1 MSLIS
6 LSSLSSFTISLGE
19 PARLEL
25 LFTILFSAISFQ
37 FVINDSLPNV
47 PYFTML
53 DKYIS
58 AALAFILFVGIYHAF
73 GMYNFKYNLLY
84 FNV

>member
-6 LSSLSSFTISLGE
+6 LSSLSSFTIDFGDA
-19 PARLEL
+19 ARLEL
-25 LFTILFSAISFQ
+25 LFAILFSAISFQ

-58 AALAFILFVGIYHAF
+58 ASLAFILFVGIYHAC
-73 GMYNFKYNLLY
+73 GMYIYSISMCTS
-84 FNV
+84 